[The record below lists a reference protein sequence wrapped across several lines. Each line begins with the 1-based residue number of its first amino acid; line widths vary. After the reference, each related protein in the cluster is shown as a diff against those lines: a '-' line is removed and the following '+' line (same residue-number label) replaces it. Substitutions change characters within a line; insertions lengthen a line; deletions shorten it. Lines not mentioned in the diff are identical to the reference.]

1 MRAICL
7 FTEAL
12 LAGESEGRTVVIG
25 NPPGDHPWPP
35 LDPDAGGMM
44 AASPPRLKA
53 IFPAKKPG
61 GVTAAGRA

>member
-1 MRAICL
+1 
-7 FTEAL
+7 
-12 LAGESEGRTVVIG
+12 VVG

-44 AASPPRLKA
+44 AASPPRLKG